1 VRNFI
6 KVFIFVL
13 LAWTGAAGAAIEPLR
28 FDDPA
33 IEARYKHLIEELR
46 CLVCQNQSLADSD
59 APLAADLR
67 KEVYEMLNRG
77 QSDRE
82 IIDFLVARYGDFV
95 LYRPPVRHTTYFL
108 WAGPFLF
115 LVVGAGVMV
124 YMVRRHTREA
134 RTTVSDEE
142 RKRLDEVLASSDKEH
157 NES

>member
-6 KVFIFVL
+6 QVLIFAL
-13 LAWTGAAGAAIEPLR
+13 LVSGGPAAAAIEPLR
-28 FDDPA
+28 FDDPEL
-33 IEARYKHLIEELR
+33 EARYKALNEELR

-77 QSDRE
+77 ESDRE
-82 IIDFLVARYGDFV
+82 IVDFLVARYGDFV
-95 LYRPPVRHTTYFL
+95 LYRPPVRQTTYLL

-115 LVVGAGVMV
+115 LVIGAGVMI

-134 RTTVSDEE
+134 RATVSDEE
-142 RKRLDEVLASSDKEH
+142 RKRVDELLAGSDKEH
-157 NES
+157 NKS